1 MGVRAGAKPC
11 GARRAERLG
20 RAQARTPIERRTA
33 LDGLLRPQPLFFLFS
48 SVRRNRYDSLPVSMM

>member
-1 MGVRAGAKPC
+1 MGVPAGAKPC

-20 RAQARTPIERRTA
+20 RAQAGTPIERRPG
-33 LDGLLRPQPLFFLFS
+33 LDPLQSQPFFFRFS